1 MLRPCCPAAICHKIN
16 PVTQGPVRNVVG
28 TTSSAQ
34 WRNTALALG
43 MGIACAA
50 RRRVQRV
57 QRNATVQ
64 QWNAR
69 VRLSGKTWGLMWAWG
84 TPWDTPKYAIY
95 IGEKYGKP

>member
-1 MLRPCCPAAICHKIN
+1 MLRSCCPAAICHNKIN

-34 WRNTALALG
+34 WRSTALALG
-43 MGIACAA
+43 MGIAQRAA

-69 VRLSGKTWGLMWAWG
+69 VRLSGKTWGGLMWAWE
-84 TPWDTPKYAIY
+84 TPWDTPK
-95 IGEKYGKP
+95 